1 MSEKTKELKYKFTN
15 QIMFAIIMRDEEL
28 CSELI
33 QRIIPERRIRKI
45 RFPDSPVV
53 NLKYLETEK
62 TLIPGLYAKSVRL
75 DVLFED
81 SDIWCVIE
89 MQVQNTGEL
98 PPRIR
103 YYHSVLDAYFLKRG
117 QNYDALKPCYVI
129 FICMFDLF
137 EMGEPVYR
145 FQMLDEKNHLP
156 LGDEQYTLILNADCS
171 PENYPEQLR
180 TFFAY
185 LKDGTVEESDALIQ
199 EIHHRVEHANQVEGV
214 QELMTVQEELELRE
228 RRLKAAERVIAEAEA
243 QAAEAEAKAQEAEAQ
258 AAEAEAKAQEAEA
271 KAQEAEAVNLL
282 MVLLLKDGRIDE
294 LKQSTEDEVLRDKLM
309 KEYKVR

>member
-1 MSEKTKELKYKFTN
+1 
-15 QIMFAIIMRDEEL
+15 
-28 CSELI
+28 
-33 QRIIPERRIRKI
+33 
-45 RFPDSPVV
+45 
-53 NLKYLETEK
+53 
-62 TLIPGLYAKSVRL
+62 
-75 DVLFED
+75 
-81 SDIWCVIE
+81 
-89 MQVQNTGEL
+89 
-98 PPRIR
+98 
-103 YYHSVLDAYFLKRG
+103 
-117 QNYDALKPCYVI
+117 
-129 FICMFDLF
+129 MFDLF

>member
-28 CSELI
+28 CRELI
-33 QRIIPERRIRKI
+33 RRIIPERRIRKI

-137 EMGEPVYR
+137 GMGEPVYR
-145 FQMLDEKNHLP
+145 FQMMDEKNHLP

-171 PENYPEQLR
+171 PENCPEQLR
-180 TFFAY
+180 TFYAY
-185 LKDGTVEESDALIQ
+185 LKDGTVEESDALIR

-214 QELMTVQEELELRE
+214 QELMTIQEELELRE
-228 RRLKAAERVIAEAEA
+228 RRLKEAQAIIAEAEAKAQKAEA
-243 QAAEAEAKAQEAEAQ
+243 QAAEATAKVKQVEAQ
-258 AAEAEAKAQEAEA
+258 AAEATAKAED
-271 KAQEAEAVNLL
+271 AQAVNRLTA
-282 MVLLLKDGRIDE
+282 LLLKEGRVEE
-294 LKQSTEDEVLRDKLM
+294 LKKSMEDEVLWDELM

>member
-1 MSEKTKELKYKFTN
+1 
-15 QIMFAIIMRDEEL
+15 
-28 CSELI
+28 
-33 QRIIPERRIRKI
+33 
-45 RFPDSPVV
+45 
-53 NLKYLETEK
+53 
-62 TLIPGLYAKSVRL
+62 
-75 DVLFED
+75 
-81 SDIWCVIE
+81 
-89 MQVQNTGEL
+89 
-98 PPRIR
+98 
-103 YYHSVLDAYFLKRG
+103 
-117 QNYDALKPCYVI
+117 
-129 FICMFDLF
+129 MFDLF

-243 QAAEAEAKAQEAEAQ
+243 QAAEAEAKAQEAEA
-258 AAEAEAKAQEAEA
+258 
-271 KAQEAEAVNLL
+271 VNLL

>member
-1 MSEKTKELKYKFTN
+1 
-15 QIMFAIIMRDEEL
+15 
-28 CSELI
+28 
-33 QRIIPERRIRKI
+33 
-45 RFPDSPVV
+45 
-53 NLKYLETEK
+53 
-62 TLIPGLYAKSVRL
+62 
-75 DVLFED
+75 
-81 SDIWCVIE
+81 
-89 MQVQNTGEL
+89 
-98 PPRIR
+98 
-103 YYHSVLDAYFLKRG
+103 
-117 QNYDALKPCYVI
+117 
-129 FICMFDLF
+129 MFDLF

-243 QAAEAEAKAQEAEAQ
+243 QAAEAEAKAQEAEA
-258 AAEAEAKAQEAEA
+258 

-294 LKQSTEDEVLRDKLM
+294 LKKSTEDEAFRDELM